1 MPLGL
6 YLDAPQG
13 RKPVT
18 LPTHFSL
25 RDFRN
30 LIQKKVGNPEHYDYS
45 LGDVI
50 FRTWN
55 EEAFNR
61 QRSAIRDGVT
71 LMIGYPPVVTD
82 KSSQPELPWRYAS
95 PGLCLEGVCLN
106 VNCPAFENKVIMNQG
121 LGQCTIVSY
130 SSVMT
135 SFVCP
140 SCQATVQPVT
150 CAFHQCSWR
159 VTGTKGEEDGSNT
172 TPLPTISTDW
182 QNATDDY
189 HRWKDS
195 LTIWSQL
202 TVETKR

>member
-6 YLDAPQG
+6 YLDTPQG

-25 RDFRN
+25 HDFRS
-30 LIQKKVGNPEHYDYS
+30 LVQRKIGNPEHYDYS

-71 LMIGYPPVVTD
+71 LIIEYPPVVSD
-82 KSSQPELPWRYAS
+82 ASSQTGPTWRHAS

-106 VNCPAFENKVIMNQG
+106 VNCPAFERKVIRNEG
-121 LGQCTIVSY
+121 LGPCTIVTN
-130 SSVMT
+130 SSLKT
-135 SFVCP
+135 FLCP
-140 SCQATVQPVT
+140 SCQSTVEPTV
-150 CAFHQCSWR
+150 CAFHRCTWR
-159 VTGTKGEEDGSNT
+159 VMGTRKEGQEPNT
-172 TPLPTISTDW
+172 ATLPTISPEW

-195 LTIWSQL
+195 LAVWSQL
-202 TVETKR
+202 SVETKK